1 MHIKK
6 LEISGFKSF
15 VDRTVI
21 HFDHDVIGIVGPNG
35 CGKSNIV
42 DSIRWCMGE
51 QSAKHLRGRSMEDVI
66 FNGSDSRPP
75 HGLAEVTMT
84 FDNTD
89 PEYAQTLPE
98 EYRAYPEIAV
108 TRRLFRDGTSE
119 YLLNK
124 TQVRLRDITELFLG
138 TGVGTKA
145 YSVVEQGRIGQIV
158 SARPE
163 DRRLFIEEAAG
174 ITKYKQR
181 RRQAERKMDATRQN
195 LLRINDIVGEIE
207 RTRSSL
213 KRQVAKAERFVKYRS
228 ELEDLVLHEASHRLL
243 ELTVTA
249 RVEREQMT
257 TSADGAQGVRNA
269 LDQVDAILA
278 ETRSEAADIEHRT
291 DAAAKSAFEA
301 DNEVARL
308 VAEIE
313 RSRDKLRHHADR
325 LAAAK
330 REQESIVERTSQ
342 LTAERAALQSRI
354 EELSKDEEARAADA
368 KSEDDALDLLR
379 HEEERANQEVQEL

>member
-1 MHIKK
+1 
-6 LEISGFKSF
+6 
-15 VDRTVI
+15 
-21 HFDHDVIGIVGPNG
+21 
-35 CGKSNIV
+35 
-42 DSIRWCMGE
+42 
-51 QSAKHLRGRSMEDVI
+51 
-66 FNGSDSRPP
+66 
-75 HGLAEVTMT
+75 
-84 FDNTD
+84 
-89 PEYAQTLPE
+89 
-98 EYRAYPEIAV
+98 
-108 TRRLFRDGTSE
+108 
-119 YLLNK
+119 
-124 TQVRLRDITELFLG
+124 
-138 TGVGTKA
+138 
-145 YSVVEQGRIGQIV
+145 
-158 SARPE
+158 
-163 DRRLFIEEAAG
+163 RLFIEEAAG

-181 RRQAERKMDATRQN
+181 KRQAERKMEATRQN

-257 TSADGAQGVRNA
+257 ASAEGAQGVRSA
-269 LDQVDAILA
+269 LEQVDAILA
-278 ETRSEAADIEHRT
+278 ETRAEAAEIEHRT
-291 DAAAKSAFEA
+291 DAASKAAFEA

-342 LTAERAALQSRI
+342 LTAERAALQTRI

-368 KSEDDALDLLR
+368 KSEDDALELLR
-379 HEEERANQEVQEL
+379 KEEERANQEVQELRARSSEVSTRAAAAEARLDGLLQRISDARARVEKHGVERDAHQGELETLTARKHALERSVAEAAEGKRLTLAERGQLEEEFGKLRSSLLDT